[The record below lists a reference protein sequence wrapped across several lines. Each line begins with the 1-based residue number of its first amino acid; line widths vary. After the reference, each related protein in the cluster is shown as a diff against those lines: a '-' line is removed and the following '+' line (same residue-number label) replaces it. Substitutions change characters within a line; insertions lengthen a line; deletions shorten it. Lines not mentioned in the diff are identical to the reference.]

1 VWINGRTIL
10 LETTSKTLQSEGD
23 FIDNVDLMDIS
34 EIAQN
39 LVFQNGIWVSKTSI
53 KIAYPPDANKVYSE
67 IEENSFWFN
76 HRNQIILK
84 AIRCFSPSSK
94 HFFDLGGGNGY
105 TSSFLSKNG
114 YKTILVEP
122 GEDGILIAKQ
132 RGVDHLINSSLQD
145 TGFLEGVIPT
155 VGLFDVLEHIED
167 DLSFLKQV
175 ETVLTNSGIV
185 FITVPAFNY
194 LWSQNDV
201 NAQHY
206 RRYTTTTF
214 TKVAESAGFK
224 IIYATYFF
232 RFLPFAIFLF
242 RSLPYRLGIKFK
254 SLYSKATKEHKSGFA
269 YTLINFLG
277 KSELNAVVEK
287 RAMNIGSSCLFVLRK
302 DK

>member
-1 VWINGRTIL
+1 VREFL
-10 LETTSKTLQSEGD
+10 SDKA
-23 FIDNVDLMDIS
+23 DLMNIS

-39 LVFQNGIWVSKTSI
+39 LVFQDGIWVSKKSVQ
-53 KIAYPPDANKVYSE
+53 IAYPAEANKVYSE

-76 HRNQIILK
+76 HRNKIILK
-84 AIRCFSPSSK
+84 AIQCFSPSSK
-94 HFFDLGGGNGY
+94 HFFDIGGGNGF
-105 TSSFLSKNG
+105 TGSFLSKSG

-122 GEDGILIAKQ
+122 GEDGIRIAKQ

-145 TGFLEGVIPT
+145 AGFLKGVLPT

-175 ETVLTNSGIV
+175 ESVLTNSGIV
-185 FITVPAFNY
+185 FITVPAFNN

-214 TKVAESAGFK
+214 TKVAEAAGFK

-232 RFLPFAIFLF
+232 RFLPFGLFLF
-242 RSLPYRLGIKFK
+242 RSLPYRFGIKFK
-254 SLYSKATKEHKSGFA
+254 SLYSKATKEHKSSFA
-269 YTLINFLG
+269 SKLINFLG
-277 KSELNAVVEK
+277 KSELNAVEK
-287 RAMNIGSSCLFVLRK
+287 MRAMNIGSSCLFVLRK